1 MKWFAVQEEKI
12 AIAGRPVRVLRPE
25 TKTDKAM
32 VFYHGWSSSA
42 ALNVFRGKILAA
54 HGYVVLVPEAVH
66 HGERGTL
73 DYEDG
78 TVVAAHMFSVID
90 RSAREF
96 SDLKDWLNKE
106 GCSRILVTGHSMG
119 GFTAARVFAAYTD
132 LTACVN
138 LNGCF
143 AFHDAAEG
151 LFAKAG
157 PEQEKALRDAFV
169 PYETDPQEQTEHLV
183 NRPILLINGAADA
196 VIDPD
201 WQKAFYENLR
211 EKYEDPDRI
220 RRIRME
226 NQGHFVTTNMLEE
239 LLAFARTYMEDPA

>member
-1 MKWFAVQEEKI
+1 M
-12 AIAGRPVRVLRPE
+12 
-25 TKTDKAM
+25 
-32 VFYHGWSSSA
+32 
-42 ALNVFRGKILAA
+42 
-54 HGYVVLVPEAVH
+54 
-66 HGERGTL
+66 
-73 DYEDG
+73 
-78 TVVAAHMFSVID
+78 
-90 RSAREF
+90 
-96 SDLKDWLNKE
+96 
-106 GCSRILVTGHSMG
+106 
-119 GFTAARVFAAYTD
+119 FAAYTD